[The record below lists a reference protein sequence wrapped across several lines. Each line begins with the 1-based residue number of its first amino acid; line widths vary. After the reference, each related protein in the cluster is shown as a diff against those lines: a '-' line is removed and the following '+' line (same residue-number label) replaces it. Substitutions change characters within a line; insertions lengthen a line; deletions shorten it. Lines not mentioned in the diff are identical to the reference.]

1 MNTETIK
8 QTGRAKYLHSLVKL
22 TAKENHT
29 AQLLITAHGGTFRV
43 TPELIAFL
51 SIKQLGVTT
60 VILDIFENPIEVD
73 RAVLLKDA
81 ITLYNTV
88 MKSWLVTV
96 TEINKKR

>member
-8 QTGRAKYLHSLVKL
+8 HTSRAKYLHSLAKL

-43 TPELIAFL
+43 TPELITFL
-51 SIKQLGVTT
+51 SIEQLGDTT
-60 VILDIFENPIEVD
+60 VVLDIFENPIEVN
-73 RAVLLKDA
+73 RESLLKDA

-88 MKSWLVTV
+88 MQSWHATV

>member
-8 QTGRAKYLHSLVKL
+8 QTGRAKYLHSLAKL

-43 TPELIAFL
+43 TPELITFL
-51 SIKQLGVTT
+51 SIDQLGATT
-60 VILDIFENPIEVD
+60 VVLDIFENPIEVD
-73 RAVLLKDA
+73 RASLLKDA
-81 ITLYNTV
+81 ITLYNRV
-88 MKSWLVTV
+88 MQSWLATV